1 MNSEAFSIDETS
13 LPFATSD
20 CVLQA
25 RAWHVYALY
34 RLHNALRHST
44 IPSGDLAGAYHQYFR
59 EAQLALAIKLSLTL
73 SLNLPSRLCAR
84 STLFLLHVHI

>member
-1 MNSEAFSIDETS
+1 MNSEAFCIDETS

-34 RLHNALRHST
+34 RLHNALRHNT
-44 IPSGDLAGAYHQYFR
+44 ILSGDLAGAYHQYFR
-59 EAQLALAIKLSLTL
+59 EAQLALAI
-73 SLNLPSRLCAR
+73 
-84 STLFLLHVHI
+84 